1 MTVECIE
8 LPAAAADGTPAIR
21 PAMWTAAQAPG
32 TLSTSAAGL
41 ECGDARIAATGGEMP
56 AYHARPGGGERLPTI
71 LVVQEIF
78 GVHEHIRDVCRRLAH
93 LGYLAIA
100 PELYFRQGDPAGYTE
115 IPRIVAEIV
124 AHVPASG
131 VMADLDATAAW
142 AAANGGDPAR
152 LGITGFCW
160 GGRMCWLY
168 AAHNPMLKAAVAWY
182 GRLREGFGALD
193 AHSPISLADSLQ
205 APVLGLYGGQ
215 DASIPAADVEA
226 MRQALAATARGSEIV
241 VYPEAGHA
249 FFADYRPSYR
259 APDAADGW
267 QRMQRWFVAHGL

>member
-1 MTVECIE
+1 MTEKWIE
-8 LPAAAADGTPAIR
+8 RPATTGRPRTRGFTAAAASSPAATRILTPD
-21 PAMWTAAQAPG
+21 
-32 TLSTSAAGL
+32 LGL
-41 ECGDARIAATGGEMP
+41 ECDELRIAHEGREMP
-56 AYHARPGGGERLPTI
+56 AYAARPAGRGQLPTI

-93 LGYLAIA
+93 QGYLAIA
-100 PELYFRQGDPAGYTE
+100 PELFFRQGDPAGHTE

-124 AHVPASG
+124 ARVPAAG

-152 LGITGFCW
+152 LGITGYCW

-168 AAHNPMLKAAVAWY
+168 AAHNPALKAAVAWY
-182 GRLREGFGALD
+182 GRLRDGFGPLD
-193 AHSPISLADSLQ
+193 AQSPISLAASLQ

-215 DASIPAADVEA
+215 DASIPAADVQA
-226 MRQALAATARGSEIV
+226 MREALAAFARDSEIV
-241 VYPEAGHA
+241 VYPAAGHA

-259 APDAADGW
+259 ATDAADGW

>member
-1 MTVECIE
+1 MTEECI
-8 LPAAAADGTPAIR
+8 AR
-21 PAMWTAAQAPG
+21 P
-32 TLSTSAAGL
+32 TSAAGL
-41 ECGDARIAATGGEMP
+41 ECGDARIATADGEMP

-100 PELYFRQGDPAGYTE
+100 PELYFRQGDPAGHTE

-124 AHVPASG
+124 ARVPAAG

-152 LGITGFCW
+152 LGTTGFCW

-168 AAHNPMLKAAVAWY
+168 AAHNPALKAAVAWY
-182 GRLREGFGALD
+182 GRLRDGFGKLD
-193 AHSPISLADSLQ
+193 AHSPISLAASLQ

-226 MRQALAATARGSEIV
+226 MRAALAASARGSEIV

-259 APDAADGW
+259 ATDAADGW
-267 QRMQRWFVAHGL
+267 QRMRRWFVAHGL